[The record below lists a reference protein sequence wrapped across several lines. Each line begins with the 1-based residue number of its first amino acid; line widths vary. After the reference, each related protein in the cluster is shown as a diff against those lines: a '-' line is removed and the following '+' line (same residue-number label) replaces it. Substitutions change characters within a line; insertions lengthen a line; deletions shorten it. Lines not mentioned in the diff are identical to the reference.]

1 MKSTQ
6 DHRPL
11 KICMVSSEVVPY
23 AKTGGLADVV
33 GALAI
38 EFAKVGHDVC
48 VILPCYRQI
57 ESLADQMTDFCELLV
72 PTGHGQIE
80 TRIQELGGA
89 PTRVMGPGRL
99 RVFVVRHDPYFAR
112 TGLYQEA
119 GLIIRTISTGSCFS
133 VER

>member
-38 EFAKVGHDVC
+38 EFAKLGHDVC
-48 VILPCYRQI
+48 VLLPCYRQVKT
-57 ESLADQMTDFCELLV
+57 SGYQMTDYVRLSV
-72 PTGHGQIE
+72 PTSHGLVE
-80 TRIQELGGA
+80 ADIQELAPPVLPGDGGGTVA
-89 PTRVMGPGRL
+89 RVCRL
-99 RVFVVRHDPYFAR
+99 PRSVF
-112 TGLYQEA
+112 
-119 GLIIRTISTGSCFS
+119 
-133 VER
+133 

>member
-38 EFAKVGHDVC
+38 EFAKLGHDVC
-48 VILPCYRQI
+48 VILPCYRQV
-57 ESLADQMTDFCELLV
+57 ESLGYQMIGLLRA
-72 PTGHGQIE
+72 I
-80 TRIQELGGA
+80 
-89 PTRVMGPGRL
+89 
-99 RVFVVRHDPYFAR
+99 
-112 TGLYQEA
+112 
-119 GLIIRTISTGSCFS
+119 GSDRS
-133 VER
+133 RPDRDSNS